1 MSIHDHSHGDCPSC
15 GRSATV
21 ARPSPLWRLALVP
34 AWIACAA
41 MVVASSMLGFGLL
54 MVAPF
59 VLAGGAC
66 LLSALHAK
74 ASEEP
79 VCLACGKIAR
89 WDHRDSKASAAARSS
104 RWSAPAERNPSAAA
118 RASVEIRSSSAS
130 AA

>member
-1 MSIHDHSHGDCPSC
+1 MSVHDHSHGDCPSC

-21 ARPSPLWRLALVP
+21 ARPSPLGRLALVP
-34 AWIACAA
+34 AWMACAA
-41 MVVASSMLGFGLL
+41 MVLASSMLGFGLL

-59 VLAGGAC
+59 VLGGGAC

-89 WDHRDSKASAAARSS
+89 WTAHAQPARPSVGLERRALVFEGLPAREVGEVVERQPAA
-104 RWSAPAERNPSAAA
+104 
-118 RASVEIRSSSAS
+118 
-130 AA
+130 